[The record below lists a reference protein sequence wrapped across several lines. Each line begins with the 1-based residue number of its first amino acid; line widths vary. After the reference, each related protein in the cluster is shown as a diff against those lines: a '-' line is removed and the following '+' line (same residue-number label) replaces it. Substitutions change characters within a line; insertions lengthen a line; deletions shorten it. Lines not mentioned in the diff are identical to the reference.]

1 MAEYLLFHAFIAFS
15 DGAVQVSNPASGLL
29 GTLALTVLVSVLG
42 TEVVAGVL
50 VAAGVLVVVGVLVLV
65 VLEEL
70 GVLDGLVVFGEPAV
84 FEEPVGFEEVVVL
97 LPQLVPV
104 VLLPQPVTAPLMVV
118 LDELTGQ
125 PDWLCPSR
133 CMPRR

>member
-84 FEEPVGFEEVVVL
+84 FEEPVVFEEVVVL
-97 LPQLVPV
+97 LPQ
-104 VLLPQPVTAPLMVV
+104 PVTDPLMVV